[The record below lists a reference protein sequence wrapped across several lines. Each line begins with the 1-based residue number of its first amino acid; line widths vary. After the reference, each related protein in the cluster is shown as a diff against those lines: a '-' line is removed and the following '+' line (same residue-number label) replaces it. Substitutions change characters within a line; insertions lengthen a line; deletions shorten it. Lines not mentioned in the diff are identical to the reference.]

1 MSWNKGQVLQIPVG
15 DTEGD
20 VRLDRWLKRRFPGLT
35 QGQVEKLLRKGE
47 VRVDGS
53 RAKSSTRLEPGQVV
67 RVPPMPSTDQGK
79 KHPQKEEEVYVSP
92 RDAELIQSLILYE
105 DEDVYVLNKP
115 SGLAVQ
121 GGTKTLRHVDGMA
134 NALTRPGQDKPR
146 LVHRLDKDTSGL
158 LVLAKTAQSAAEM
171 SKHFRS
177 RELDKIYWAV
187 VKGVPNPNEGELRGW
202 MMKAHGPGQDKELMT
217 AGVHGQKGAVFAI
230 TDFKVVSTA
239 GQRASWVALKP
250 STGRKHQLRYHMSE
264 IGNSIL
270 GDAKYTC
277 DRETPAGLPPGL
289 HLHARALRMPRRRGS
304 DVEVIAPLP
313 EHMKKTFDF
322 FGFSEDE
329 AGNPF
334 DTIQPMGRRR

>member
-15 DTEGD
+15 DGEGD

-47 VRVDGS
+47 VRVDGG
-53 RAKSSTRLEPGQVV
+53 RAKSSTRLEVGQVV
-67 RVPPMPSTDQGK
+67 RVPPMPSSDQNK
-79 KHPQKEEEVYVSP
+79 KREVAEDVYVSSK
-92 RDAELIQSLILYE
+92 DAELIKSFILYE

-134 NALTRPGQDKPR
+134 NALTKPGQDKPR

-158 LVLAKTAQSAAEM
+158 LVLAKTAQSAATM

-177 RELDKIYWAV
+177 RDLDKIYWAV
-187 VKGVPNPNEGELRGW
+187 ITGAPNPSEGELRGW

-217 AGVHGQKGAVFAI
+217 AGIHGQKGSVFAI
-230 TDFKVVSTA
+230 TDYKVVSTV
-239 GQRASWVALKP
+239 GQKACWVALKP

-264 IGNSIL
+264 IGHAIV
-270 GDAKYTC
+270 GDNKYTC
-277 DRETPAGLPPGL
+277 DREAPKGVPAGL
-289 HLHARALRMPRRRGS
+289 HLHARALRVPRRHGP

-313 EHMKKTFDF
+313 QHMKKTFDL
-322 FGFSEDE
+322 FGFHESE

-334 DTIQPMGRRR
+334 DTIIPIGRRR

>member
-1 MSWNKGQVLQIPVG
+1 MSWNKGQVLQIPVP
-15 DTEGD
+15 DTEND

-47 VRVDGS
+47 VRVDGG
-53 RAKSSTRLEPGQVV
+53 RAKSSTRLTAGQVV
-67 RVPPMPSTDQGK
+67 RVPPMPSSDQNK
-79 KHPQKEEEVYVSP
+79 KREVADDVYVSP
-92 RDAELIQSLILYE
+92 KDAELIKSFILYE

-134 NALTRPGQDKPR
+134 NALTKPGQDKPK

-158 LVLAKTAQSAAEM
+158 LVLAKTAQSAAAM

-187 VKGVPNPNEGELRGW
+187 IKGMPNPNEGELRGW

-217 AGVHGQKGAVFAI
+217 AGVHGDKGSVFAI
-230 TDFKVVSTA
+230 TDYKVVTSA
-239 GQRASWVALKP
+239 GQTASWVALKP
-250 STGRKHQLRYHMSE
+250 HTGRKHQLRYHMSE
-264 IGNSIL
+264 IGHSII
-270 GDAKYTC
+270 GDNKYQC
-277 DRETPAGLPPGL
+277 DRQTPAGTAQGL
-289 HLHARALRMPRRRGS
+289 HLHARALRMPRRHGP
-304 DVEVIAPLP
+304 DIEIIAPLP
-313 EHMKKTFDF
+313 DHMQKTFDL
-322 FGFSEDE
+322 FGFHESE

-334 DTIQPMGRRR
+334 DTITPIGRRR